1 MGVCRSS
8 EALGTTPEQASRAID
23 KELQSV
29 KRSRASEF
37 RILMLGTADS
47 GKSTF
52 ARQFYLLHAYQN
64 PWNPSDLIK
73 YSLNL
78 QLNTLEAMREV
89 LYLLQSSGSQP
100 SFFRAHSTQGN
111 LEGFGAHHKSYV
123 QLIQE
128 APNLEAV
135 AAYIDTLWRETS
147 IKQIYH
153 DLNLTYS
160 SASYYFDNV
169 QRFAEPNFVCT
180 VDDIPYV
187 RIKTV
192 GIYETLISAKG
203 KTIILID
210 VGGQKSERRKWMKHF
225 QQSLS
230 TIIFCVAVNEFN
242 MQVEE
247 EPTVNRLMEAMNLF
261 KECYLYF
268 GSRLPVIL
276 FLNKFDLLTQKL
288 PTCPFDYPQD
298 RYYLSPDETRD
309 PLKVVGV
316 ISDLFGDI
324 VKTGDENFFCH
335 VTSAVDANICRSVWK
350 DVRTV
355 TFKTFLVNLGM

>member
-1 MGVCRSS
+1 
-8 EALGTTPEQASRAID
+8 
-23 KELQSV
+23 
-29 KRSRASEF
+29 
-37 RILMLGTADS
+37 MLGTADS

-89 LYLLQSSGSQP
+89 LYLLQSS
-100 SFFRAHSTQGN
+100 GN

-203 KTIILID
+203 KTIILVD
-210 VGGQKSERRKWMKHF
+210 VGGQKSERRKWMKYF

-247 EPTVNRLMEAMNLF
+247 EPTVNR
-261 KECYLYF
+261 
-268 GSRLPVIL
+268 IL
-276 FLNKFDLLTQKL
+276 DFSKQ
-288 PTCPFDYPQD
+288 
-298 RYYLSPDETRD
+298 
-309 PLKVVGV
+309 
-316 ISDLFGDI
+316 
-324 VKTGDENFFCH
+324 
-335 VTSAVDANICRSVWK
+335 
-350 DVRTV
+350 
-355 TFKTFLVNLGM
+355 